1 MSSLSPSVTPDNTQP
16 ACPEDKPRI
25 YVACLAAYNHG
36 HLHGQWIDA
45 DQDEDVIHEEI
56 QAMLAESPIPRAE
69 EWAIHDYEGFEG
81 LRLDEYESIERVAQL
96 GQLIAEHGPAFAAYA
111 GHIGTDYATGES
123 FEEAYCGEWDS
134 ERAYAEDL
142 FDELY
147 LHDVPDHVQPYID
160 YEAFSRDLFIGDNFS
175 VDNPA
180 GGVFVFRNI

>member
-1 MSSLSPSVTPDNTQP
+1 MSTVSRSVTPGNTQ
-16 ACPEDKPRI
+16 ADCPEAKPRI
-25 YVACLAAYNHG
+25 YVACLAAYNQG
-36 HLHGQWIDA
+36 HLHGDWIDA
-45 DQDEDVIHEEI
+45 DEDDIQEEI
-56 QAMLAESPIPRAE
+56 QAMLADSPIPGAE
-69 EWAIHDYEGFEG
+69 EWAIHDHEGFEG

-111 GHIGTDYATGES
+111 GHIGTDYATEES
-123 FEEAYCGEWDS
+123 FQEAYCGEWDS

-160 YEAFSRDLFIGDNFS
+160 YDSFSRDLFISDNFS
-175 VDNPA
+175 VDNPN